1 MFLHMPLKLPEKER
15 EREREMMMMI
25 SVHKNI
31 MFSADVSVK
40 N

>member
-15 EREREMMMMI
+15 EREREMMMI
-25 SVHKNI
+25 SVHKNTVFQL
-31 MFSADVSVK
+31 MFSVK